1 MLAGLSDRF
10 QIHHENITTKAAV
23 AQGVWSRR
31 TARWNSY
38 VWAKEQHMAL

>member
-10 QIHHENITTKAAV
+10 QIYYENITTKAVV

-31 TARWNSY
+31 TVRWKSY
-38 VWAKEQHMAL
+38 VWTEGQNMAL